1 MDTTGFYDVLA
12 EEYHLIFLDW
22 AASRARQGV
31 LFDGLIRDTLVAGPK
46 DVLDASCGIGTQAL
60 GVAARGHRVFASD
73 ISPASVARVE
83 REATALGLKLAGSAV
98 ADMRTLSEQISQ
110 RFDVV
115 LSCDNALPHL
125 LEDAELTAA
134 AHHLHAVLRPGGLLI
149 ATIRDY
155 DASQPAPGA
164 AVPTELRILG
174 EGESR
179 RIVFQVWSWAADGRS
194 YEVEQFI
201 LRPRGE
207 GWLTTSA
214 RTHYRVLKRE
224 ELSHALTAA
233 GFQDVR
239 WHMPET
245 SGFYQPL
252 VTARRASPN
261 SGARDISTRP
271 HAVEKK

>member
-12 EEYHLIFLDW
+12 EGYHLIFLDW

-31 LFDGLIRDTLVAGPK
+31 LFDGLIRDTLGAGPK

-73 ISPASVARVE
+73 ISPASVARAE
-83 REATALGLKLAGSAV
+83 REATALGLKLAGFAV
-98 ADMRTLSEQISQ
+98 ADMRTLSDQISQ

-125 LEDAELTAA
+125 LEDEELAAA
-134 AHHLHAVLRPGGLLI
+134 AHQLHAVLRPGGLLI

-155 DASQPAPGA
+155 DAAQPAPGA

-174 EGESR
+174 EGDSR
-179 RIVFQVWSWAADGRS
+179 RIVFQLWTWAADGQS

-201 LRPRGE
+201 LRPQGE

-214 RTHYRVLKRE
+214 RTRYRALKRE
-224 ELSHALTAA
+224 ELSRALTAA
-233 GFQDVR
+233 GFRDVR

-245 SGFYQPL
+245 SGFYQPM
-252 VTARRASPN
+252 VTARR
-261 SGARDISTRP
+261 SGA
-271 HAVEKK
+271 

>member
-1 MDTTGFYDVLA
+1 MDTTGFYDALA
-12 EEYHLIFLDW
+12 EGYHLIFTDW
-22 AASRARQGV
+22 AATRARQGE
-31 LFDGLIRDTLVAGPK
+31 LFAGLIRDALGAGPK

-60 GVAARGHRVFASD
+60 GLAAQGHRVFASD
-73 ISPASVARVE
+73 ISPASVDRAE
-83 REATALGLKLAGSAV
+83 REATTVGLTLAGTAV
-98 ADMRTLSEQISQ
+98 ADLRTLSQQIPQ

-125 LEDAELTAA
+125 LEDADLAA
-134 AHHLHAVLRPGGLLI
+134 AAQSLHAVLRPGGLLI

-155 DASQPAPGA
+155 DDTEPRPGE
-164 AVPTELRILG
+164 AVPQPVRVLG
-174 EGESR
+174 EGPSR
-179 RIVFQVWSWAADGRS
+179 RLVFQVWTWAADGRS

-201 LRPRGE
+201 LRPQGE

-214 RTHYRVLKRE
+214 RTRYRALKRE
-224 ELSHALTAA
+224 ELSRVLTTA

-252 VTARRASPN
+252 ITARRAP
-261 SGARDISTRP
+261 
-271 HAVEKK
+271 

>member
-1 MDTTGFYDVLA
+1 MNTTGFYDALA
-12 EEYHLIFLDW
+12 EGYHLIFFDW

-31 LFDGLIRDTLVAGPK
+31 LFDGLIRDALGAGPK

-73 ISPASVARVE
+73 ISPASVARAE
-83 REATALGLKLAGSAV
+83 REATAAGLKLAGFAV
-98 ADMRTLSEQISQ
+98 ADLRALSDQISQ

-115 LSCDNALPHL
+115 LSCDNAIPHL
-125 LEDAELTAA
+125 LEDAELSAA
-134 AHHLHAVLRPGGLLI
+134 AGQLHAVLRPGGLLI

-155 DASQPAPGA
+155 DAARPAPGA

-179 RIVFQVWSWAADGRS
+179 RIVFQVWAWAADGRS

-201 LRPRGE
+201 LQPQGE

-214 RTHYRVLKRE
+214 RTRYRALKRE
-224 ELSHALTAA
+224 ELSRVLTAA
-233 GFQDVR
+233 GFRDVR

-252 VTARRASPN
+252 VIARRS
-261 SGARDISTRP
+261 
-271 HAVEKK
+271 

>member
-1 MDTTGFYDVLA
+1 MDTTGFYDALA
-12 EEYHLIFLDW
+12 EDYHLIFLDW

-31 LFDGLIRDTLVAGPK
+31 LFDGLIRDALGAGPR

-83 REATALGLKLAGSAV
+83 REAAALGLKLAGFAV
-98 ADMRTLSEQISQ
+98 ADMRTLSDQLSE

-115 LSCDNALPHL
+115 LSCDNAIPHL
-125 LEDAELTAA
+125 LEDAELAAA
-134 AHHLHAVLRPGGLLI
+134 AHQLHAVLRPGGLLI

-155 DASQPAPGA
+155 DAAQPAPGA

-174 EGESR
+174 EGDSR
-179 RIVFQVWSWAADGRS
+179 RIVFQLWTWAADGNS

-201 LRPRGE
+201 LRPQGE
-207 GWLTTSA
+207 GWHTTSA
-214 RTHYRVLKRE
+214 RTRYRALKRE
-224 ELSHALTAA
+224 ELSRALTAA
-233 GFQDVR
+233 GFRDVV
-239 WHMPET
+239 WHMPEE

-252 VTARRASPN
+252 VTARRSE
-261 SGARDISTRP
+261 I
-271 HAVEKK
+271 